1 MKTDQNQLNRQKTLL
16 NLVNGQNIYFNATK
30 VLCFNCD
37 NTPIDS
43 FIVRMRNT
51 PKPYRV
57 VLLEFRVKIF
67 LLDKTMAYT
76 CAVNNCSNRSY
87 WLKN

>member
-37 NTPIDS
+37 
-43 FIVRMRNT
+43 NT